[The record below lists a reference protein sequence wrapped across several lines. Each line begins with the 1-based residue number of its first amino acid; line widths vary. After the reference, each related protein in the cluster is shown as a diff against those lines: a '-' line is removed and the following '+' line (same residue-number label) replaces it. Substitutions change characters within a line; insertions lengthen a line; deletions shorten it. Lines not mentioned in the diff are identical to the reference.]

1 MKASKLKKIDGLTKG
16 LQNRLQK
23 DDSSEPFEE
32 NITVA
37 VPNLDHDYMCVH
49 NVNEVV
55 KEEETESFEE
65 TERKKSVASRQAC
78 G

>member
-1 MKASKLKKIDGLTKG
+1 MLGRYI
-16 LQNRLQK
+16 R
-23 DDSSEPFEE
+23 
-32 NITVA
+32 
-37 VPNLDHDYMCVH
+37 NLDHDYMCVH